1 MADLDAML
9 QQYEI
14 EQFYYAES
22 ALLDERRHL
31 EWLDL
36 FTPDA
41 HYWMPIRRTVMA
53 TDTEREFTAPG
64 AMSLF
69 DDDKTMLE
77 ARVKKLETGFSWS
90 EDPPSRTRHHITN
103 VRVVESDGDEL
114 TVECNFHLYR
124 TRLEADE
131 DSWNGRRRDVLRR
144 VDGELKI
151 AKRHVFLDHT
161 VIQSRNLSN
170 FF

>member
-1 MADLDAML
+1 MFL
-9 QQYEI
+9 QYEV
-14 EQFYYAES
+14 EQFYYAEA
-22 ALLDERRHL
+22 ALLDERRHA
-31 EWLDL
+31 EWLAL

-53 TDTEREFTAPG
+53 DNLANEFTAPG
-64 AMSLF
+64 AMSYF
-69 DDDKTMLE
+69 NDDKAMLE
-77 ARVKKLETGFSWS
+77 ARVKKLATGYSWS

-103 VRVVESDGDEL
+103 VRVLETEGDEV
-114 TVECNFHLYR
+114 TVEANFNLYR
-124 TRLEADE
+124 TRLDSDE

-144 VDGELKI
+144 VDGQFKI